1 MRGILKSPLVLPI
14 ATLITFFIGSLAN
27 VYINQDDWYQS
38 LNKST
43 LNPPG
48 YVFGIVWPILYVLM
62 GLVSY
67 FNFNQF
73 KDSKGNS
80 DLINFEDGKWVLSVY
95 ITDIKKSEESIYLMK
110 QLNVALNRDIN
121 KLKRVAFFSNK
132 LLENDIEKLLAE
144 YPRLTLIEDK
154 NGVLLNVLQR
164 NSRTDFNIE
173 NPIFL
178 IDPYG
183 RAVMYFDI
191 KTDPKLILKDLKVLI

>member
-1 MRGILKSPLVLPI
+1 MFGMGIKEMRSKFFLAIILLTPIVVTISSHLYFQRVLQEGPYSQK
-14 ATLITFFIGSLAN
+14 TRENGDFF
-27 VYINQDDWYQS
+27 
-38 LNKST
+38 K
-43 LNPPG
+43 
-48 YVFGIVWPILYVLM
+48 
-62 GLVSY
+62 SY
-67 FNFNQF
+67 FDFNQF

-80 DLINFEDGKWVLSVY
+80 DLISFEDGKWVLSVY

-132 LLENDIEKLLAE
+132 LLEKNIEELSAE
-144 YPRLTLIEDK
+144 YPRLILIEDK

-173 NPIFL
+173 NPIFV

-183 RAVMYFDI
+183 RAVMYFDS